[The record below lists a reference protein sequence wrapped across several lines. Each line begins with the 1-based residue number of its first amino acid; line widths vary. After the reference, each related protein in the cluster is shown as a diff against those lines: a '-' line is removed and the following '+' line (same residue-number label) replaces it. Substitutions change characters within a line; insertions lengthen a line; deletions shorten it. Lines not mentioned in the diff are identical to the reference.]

1 MRELKNWY
9 IKEGYRN
16 VTINKMFVFLKTFIK
31 WLKAEGYEIQPGVL
45 EYKTNLIVVPKTV
58 TFLTHKELMH
68 FYNFKFAENEKNLE
82 LVRDMFCFMAFTSL
96 RYSDL
101 ENLKR
106 ANVFDDHIE
115 ICTKKTHDKLSIHLI
130 PHAKEIINKYKYE
143 NYKNGKMFRVYANQK
158 INELLK
164 EAAKKAGLDKEVV
177 QIYYQ
182 GTTRHEEVK
191 KFYEII
197 GCHDARRTFVCC
209 SLAIKMTPTAV
220 MSCTGHST
228 YQAMKPYIE
237 VADETQK
244 AELAKWDMA
253 EKQNDIKRERN
264 FEKQQAIY
272 DKICHL
278 RFEGDIYR
286 QNSQF
291 ESAITS
297 YNLSLQV
304 DYKSVNKWFKSDCI
318 GENLLANNG
327 LIAIYHKLND
337 FEKEREYIER
347 AISLASLDSRYKN
360 DISKYKHRL
369 EKLLGTYKEKEIPP
383 ESHMNVV
390 YTDLTNYIDVLDK
403 MYHPIVIKDGC
414 VVVDKKEAE
423 IYRKIWGYFDSLL
436 SKGRKADDEFDYKTT
451 ADMYEKLVA
460 EGYYFYSFPYDRL
473 ITLYFNYKLYEDEVR
488 VITSAINTFTQRNG
502 EFHKGTE
509 YKNVG
514 FHSYDK
520 LLARW
525 EKRLVAAKKRLQAYQ
540 KKNKNE

>member
-1 MRELKNWY
+1 MEVEDFYTGEK
-9 IKEGYRN
+9 KE
-16 VTINKMFVFLKTFIK
+16 IIIP
-31 WLKAEGYEIQPGVL
+31 EGCIMIDE
-45 EYKTNLIVVPKTV
+45 
-58 TFLTHKELMH
+58 
-68 FYNFKFAENEKNLE
+68 
-82 LVRDMFCFMAFTSL
+82 
-96 RYSDL
+96 
-101 ENLKR
+101 
-106 ANVFDDHIE
+106 
-115 ICTKKTHDKLSIHLI
+115 DKLSYGNYALI
-130 PHAKEIINKYKYE
+130 DDDDDIDGLNAKIVVDFFPNNPKRFSDLPLYKSSKEGMFKVIVIKDKYHKWV
-143 NYKNGKMFRVYANQK
+143 N
-158 INELLK
+158 LK
-164 EAAKKAGLDKEVV
+164 KR
-177 QIYYQ
+177 Q
-182 GTTRHEEVK
+182 
-191 KFYEII
+191 
-197 GCHDARRTFVCC
+197 
-209 SLAIKMTPTAV
+209 
-220 MSCTGHST
+220 
-228 YQAMKPYIE
+228 
-237 VADETQK
+237 
-244 AELAKWDMA
+244 
-253 EKQNDIKRERN
+253 KQNDIKRERN

-327 LIAIYHKLND
+327 LIVIYHKLND